1 MASRKAWPLLSADC
15 IQGALCSRRLQ
26 YFPSGRGKPAS
37 PELRKVTLVSELVG
51 VQSQLCLETTH
62 VPFPLL
68 YDCSVNFQ
76 ANACKLKL
84 KQPHNIDI
92 YWALPVEASWQCG
105 HGRCCFCTGGLEAHS
120 FQTSCTTLELGWRS
134 LFEQDRIQICLYST
148 HTERNRRF
156 SSGSAELVPKTNKRC
171 CNIICGRLLQGWVGS
186 WGFILPY
193 LASCK
198 IKAISFTF

>member
-1 MASRKAWPLLSADC
+1 MQS
-15 IQGALCSRRLQ
+15 
-26 YFPSGRGKPAS
+26 FPSGRGKPAS

-92 YWALPVEASWQCG
+92 YWALPVEPSWQCG
-105 HGRCCFCTGGLEAHS
+105 RRRCCLCTGGLEAHS
-120 FQTSCTTLELGWRS
+120 FQTSCTTLELGRRS
-134 LFEQDRIQICLYST
+134 LFEQDLIQICLYST
-148 HTERNRRF
+148 HTERNCSF
-156 SSGSAELVPKTNKRC
+156 SCTSPELVPRTNKRC
-171 CNIICGRLLQGWVGS
+171 CNIICCYLLQGWVVLG
-186 WGFILPY
+186 GFRLTH
-193 LASCK
+193 LASYK
-198 IKAISFTF
+198 SNLFHILSPIFIAFMK